1 MKRTPTRLSAAA
13 IVLALGAC
21 ERGAPS
27 SPDTSTATEAE
38 PKTSEVLVL
47 GMIHDGHRESAT
59 YGVDVIKAI
68 VRAVDP
74 DYVLAEI
81 PPDRLD
87 AALAS
92 YRATGAVDEDRVERF
107 PEYTDA
113 IIPLTTE
120 MGFEIIPCAA
130 WAREMADA
138 RRAKLAELEASRPDV
153 SAAVELAQTNADA
166 TITDEGLDATP
177 LGSHTPRYDALVK
190 EGLEPYD
197 RLFNDELGPGGWT
210 NINAAHYAL
219 IANALDAHRGE
230 GRRFLITFGSWHK
243 YWLLEQLR
251 ERDDVTLLSLEDFV
265 GE

>member
-59 YGVDVIKAI
+59 YGVDVIKEI

-87 AALAS
+87 AALDS
-92 YRATGAVDEDRVERF
+92 YRAAGAVDEDRVERF
-107 PEYTDA
+107 PEYTDT

-120 MGFEIIPCAA
+120 MGFQIIPCAA
-130 WAREMADA
+130 WTREMADA
-138 RRAKLAELEASRPDV
+138 RRAKLAEREARRARSVSARRFRGGRARPD
-153 SAAVELAQTNADA
+153 ERRCD
-166 TITDEGLDATP
+166 D
-177 LGSHTPRYDALVK
+177 HRRRPR
-190 EGLEPYD
+190 
-197 RLFNDELGPGGWT
+197 
-210 NINAAHYAL
+210 
-219 IANALDAHRGE
+219 
-230 GRRFLITFGSWHK
+230 
-243 YWLLEQLR
+243 
-251 ERDDVTLLSLEDFV
+251 RDDVTLLSLEAFV